1 MLELAVLLIFP
12 AAMAFSAASDFL
24 SYRIPN
30 YVSLALVAG
39 FAIMAP
45 AAGMSLDTALIH
57 LAVGAIVLLIGFGL
71 FAGNFIGGGDAKLL
85 ASTSLWLGW
94 PLVGTFLIYMA
105 LFGGLLAVALVS
117 IRNMQLPAGLM
128 KHDFI
133 ARLHADGESAPYGIA
148 IAASALLV
156 YPASFWMK
164 ALSG

>member
-1 MLELAVLLIFP
+1 MLELAVLFVFP
-12 AAMAFSAASDFL
+12 AAMAFAAASDFL

-30 YVSLALVAG
+30 YVSLALIAG
-39 FAIMAP
+39 FAALAP
-45 AAGMSLDTALIH
+45 IAGMPVDTVLMH
-57 LAVGAIVLLIGFGL
+57 LAVGVVVLLICFGL

-94 PLVGTFLIYMA
+94 PLVVSFLIYMS
-105 LFGGLLAVALVS
+105 LFGGVLAVALVS
-117 IRNMQLPAGLM
+117 IRNIELPAGLM

-133 ARLHADGESAPYGIA
+133 ARLHADGESAPYGVA